1 MSGTGEVSKDCSEA
15 ILLDWGQVLAHWRQN
30 LSQRPKQLR
39 PLVRR
44 GVPEALRGEV
54 WQLLAGC
61 HDDQDMLDTYRILIT
76 KVKQPGICD
85 FGDFGDFV
93 SKRYLLFVSTFI

>member
-1 MSGTGEVSKDCSEA
+1 MPPPLSDDEIPLMSGTGDVSKDCSEA

-76 KVKQPGICD
+76 KVD
-85 FGDFGDFV
+85 L
-93 SKRYLLFVSTFI
+93 YLYVTV

>member
-1 MSGTGEVSKDCSEA
+1 MLSLPYSPLDDEIPLMSGTGEVSKDCSEE

-76 KVKQPGICD
+76 KVFENMRRQIG
-85 FGDFGDFV
+85 
-93 SKRYLLFVSTFI
+93 R